1 MDMKNLNKITISLLL
16 LFCSLSL
23 YAQSSSPEKIVEKNL
38 KAYNNRDI
46 DGFMASFTSAIALY
60 NLGESKPA
68 INGFEAIKTFY
79 KKVFNASPKL
89 HSTILKRIVFD
100 NKVIDHERIVGRVGS
115 DKPVEIV
122 LIYEIKDNKI
132 AKLTAI
138 RK

>member
-1 MDMKNLNKITISLLL
+1 MKYFYNTT
-16 LFCSLSL
+16 LFLFFMSVSNTLF
-23 YAQSSSPEKIVEKNL
+23 AQSANPEKIVEKNL

-46 DGFMASFTSAIALY
+46 NGFMASFTADIALY
-60 NLGESKPA
+60 NFGDSKPS
-68 INGFEAIKTFY
+68 ISGFEAIKTFY
-79 KKVFNASPKL
+79 KKVFDASPKL

-100 NKVIDHERIVGRVGS
+100 NKVIDHEKIVGRIGA

-122 LIYEIKDNKI
+122 LIYEIKGNKI